1 MEWEDVE
8 WRGGWFADNSEV
20 DDARGLRCAAERSFA
35 GLDTG
40 GTAARGG
47 KDAEEAVVIGAVQS
61 TRPGR

>member
-1 MEWEDVE
+1 ME
-8 WRGGWFADNSEV
+8 WRGVWFADDSEV

-47 KDAEEAVVIGAVQS
+47 KDAEEAVVIGGGRAVQS
-61 TRPGR
+61 GR